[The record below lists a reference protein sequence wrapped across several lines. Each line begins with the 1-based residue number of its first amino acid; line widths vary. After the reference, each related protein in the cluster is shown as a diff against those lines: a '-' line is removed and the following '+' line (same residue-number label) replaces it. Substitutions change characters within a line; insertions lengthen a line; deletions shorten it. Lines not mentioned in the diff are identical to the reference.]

1 MNVDV
6 ERMQAAAEEA
16 CALLKALANEDRLLI
31 LCNLATGE
39 KNVSELQ
46 GLLAMRQPA
55 LSQQLSR
62 LRLGQLVEPRR
73 SGKEVYYR
81 IGSAAAARVLE
92 LLYEIYCPKES
103 AGTRVT
109 AGGTSPAEAAAS
121 RTKRGRRR
129 DTA

>member
-1 MNVDV
+1 MNVGTPMHVDV

-16 CALLKALANEDRLLI
+16 CVLLKALANEDRLLI

-46 GLLAMRQPA
+46 ELLALRQPT

-62 LRLGQLVEPRR
+62 LRLGRLVESRR

-81 IGSAAAARVLE
+81 IGSEAAARVLD
-92 LLYEIYCPKES
+92 LLYDIYCPKEPPRL
-103 AGTRVT
+103 A
-109 AGGTSPAEAAAS
+109 
-121 RTKRGRRR
+121 
-129 DTA
+129 

>member
-6 ERMQAAAEEA
+6 DEMQAAAAEA

-46 GLLAMRQPA
+46 ELLSLRQPT
-55 LSQQLSR
+55 LSQQLAR
-62 LRLGQLVEPRR
+62 LRLGRLVMSRR

-81 IGSAAAARVLE
+81 IASEAAGRVIE
-92 LLYEIYCPKES
+92 LLYEMYCPD
-103 AGTRVT
+103 R
-109 AGGTSPAEAAAS
+109 PD
-121 RTKRGRRR
+121 RGR
-129 DTA
+129 DG